1 MAGWKKVGAILKN
14 KDPNKGKYIKIKEDI
29 TLKAGQFLQIF
40 DPRKNPEIT
49 EEQLAKIPDY
59 VVADI
64 VLAPPR
70 D

>member
-1 MAGWKKVGAILKN
+1 MAGWKTVGAILKS
-14 KDPNKGKYIKIKEDI
+14 KDPSKGKYIKIKEDI
-29 TLKAGQFLQIF
+29 TLKKGDFLQIF
-40 DPRKNPEIT
+40 DPRKNKNAT

-64 VLAPPR
+64 VLAPPK